1 MRGGYRD
8 RVFTELVQNAAD
20 AANRAGVAGVV
31 SVWADG
37 ESVHVANTGE
47 PIDRTGVESL
57 ASLRASRKDVESVG
71 RFGVGFTSVLS
82 VSDDVEIRS
91 QSGSV
96 RFSAALTKSAVAA
109 AGITATKVPV
119 LRLVWPADAAV
130 RSGFATEIV
139 LHEARG
145 GARNLLRQFTDQ
157 VFDLLLELPAIE
169 SITIDGQTF
178 ARRERALE
186 NGLTEV
192 VIDDRVWWQ
201 FVGPHARWLLPVI
214 AGRPVASA
222 PDVLRAPT
230 RSDEELTLPVIVIG
244 SPSLQPDRRRILPG
258 SRIEHLMDGYG
269 QFAAALPAED
279 RLVVVPRAGFA
290 RGDID
295 GMLREAAVQQL
306 QTSAW
311 LPVVGTDHP
320 VQPARAVVL
329 PGLTT
334 ALEDVLADTVDGLV
348 AADLSGRHQLAA
360 LRAVGTHEVG
370 LARLADLLSGL
381 DREPAW
387 WRRLYDSVEPLVVDV
402 VAVEEL
408 GGLPVPLADGR
419 TVTGPRTTLLPSDL
433 PNDPAIAQVSWARLV
448 HPDAVHPL
456 LARLGA
462 APVNAAGLLS
472 DPALE
477 QLVLDGEEVADVV
490 LVLAAAVADE
500 ELPTWLGLVELADD
514 EGDHRP
520 ADELLLPDAP
530 LRSLLSPD
538 APFGTVAGDLVHR
551 FGAGVLRKLGVGW
564 SFLVVRDETPT
575 GPDHELPDE
584 EQWWAQCAD
593 EPQTLA
599 AVRDLDLVDEAAWD
613 EAISVLA
620 NDPET
625 ASIVADRAGYTAW
638 WLRNHGV
645 IGDRRLGEFCDPADP
660 VLAGLLDPYPG
671 AVVVPAVLA
680 SLDDLDADF
689 AQLLV
694 DRLASESRTP
704 NPAAIVRVHT
714 VLATAVDEGRLESMD
729 IHLPDR
735 VRAIDGSLV
744 NADEAIVL
752 DRPWLA
758 SVVPASRLVVSGLS
772 TASALAHLLDL
783 PLASDVVS
791 AQIVSA
797 GAKTSWAD
805 EPDLVLDAVARGVE
819 LPGGPVV
826 VHDDLVVRVSG
837 AVEGTFSVREWVDEA
852 GVTNLCRRR

>member
-1 MRGGYRD
+1 M
-8 RVFTELVQNAAD
+8 FTELVQNAAD

-57 ASLRASRKDVESVG
+57 ASLRASRKDVDSVG

-96 RFSAALTKSAVAA
+96 RFSAALTKSELSAV
-109 AGITATKVPV
+109 GITAEKVPV
-119 LRLVWPADAAV
+119 LRLAWPSDAAV
-130 RSGFATEIV
+130 RTGFATEVV
-139 LHEARG
+139 LHDVRG

-157 VFDLLLELPAIE
+157 VFDLLLELPSIA
-169 SITIDGQTF
+169 SITVDGQTF
-178 ARRERALE
+178 ERRERALG

-192 VIDDRVWWQ
+192 VIADRVWWQ
-201 FVGPHARWLLPVI
+201 FVGPHARWLLPII

-258 SRIEHLMDGYG
+258 SRVEHLMDGYG
-269 QFAAALPAED
+269 QFAAALPSED
-279 RLVVVPRAGFA
+279 RLVVVPRARFA

-295 GMLREAAVQQL
+295 ALLREAALQQL

-311 LPVVGTDHP
+311 LPVVGSDDP
-320 VQPARAVVL
+320 VRPGRAVVL
-329 PGLTT
+329 PGLS
-334 ALEDVLADTVDGLV
+334 AELEDVLADTVDGLI

-360 LRAVGTHEVG
+360 LRAVGAHEVG

-381 DREPAW
+381 DREPGW
-387 WRRLYDSVEPLVVDV
+387 WRRLYDSVEPLVVDA

-433 PNDPAIAQVSWARLV
+433 PDDPALANVHWARLV
-448 HPDAVHPL
+448 HPDAAHPL

-477 QLVLDGEEVADVV
+477 QLVLDGEDVADVV

-514 EGDHRP
+514 DGDHRP

-530 LRSLLSPD
+530 LRSLLSVD
-538 APFGTVAGDLVHR
+538 APFGTVADDLVHR

-564 SFLVVRDETPT
+564 SFLVVRDESPT

-593 EPQTLA
+593 EPETLA
-599 AVRDLDLVDEAAWD
+599 AVRDLDLIDDTAWE

-645 IGDRRLGEFCDPADP
+645 IGDRRLGAFCDPRDP

-671 AVVVPAVLA
+671 VVVVPALLA

-694 DRLASESRTP
+694 DRLANESRTP

-714 VLATAVDEGRLESMD
+714 VLATAVAEGRLEPMD

-744 NADEAIVL
+744 NADDAIVL
-752 DRPWLA
+752 DQPWLA

-772 TASALAHLLDL
+772 TAGVLAHLLDL
-783 PLASDVVS
+783 PLASNVVS

-797 GAKTSWAD
+797 GVKTLWAN
-805 EPDLVLDAVARGVE
+805 EPEFVLDAVARGID
-819 LPGGPVV
+819 LPSGPVV
-826 VHDDLVVRVSG
+826 VHDDLVVKVSG
-837 AVEGTFSVREWVDEA
+837 AVDGTFSVREWVDEA